1 MTKQAMSFVK
11 GMGAGMAAGA
21 TAVLV
26 GKMAMKN
33 KKTITKK
40 AGKAARAIGDIFDDI
55 GCMIK

>member
-1 MTKQAMSFVK
+1 MTKQATSFIK

-21 TAVLV
+21 TAVIV

-33 KKTITKK
+33 KKTLTKK